1 MGNFCEAAYRPIQL
15 GWYKLS
21 DAAIIPTKTEKNAG
35 FDIYTIEKDVMLM
48 PHEHKL
54 FATGLAAVVEPGWWL
69 MAMDRGSTGS
79 KGVHIHCGVID
90 NNYRGEIFICL
101 NNDNDFPIKFTDAE
115 EPGLHSHKEQMHD
128 PVGDNGLAYRLKTV
142 EVIDYLVYPI
152 SKAIA
157 QIMLVPQPDINS
169 RELTS
174 DEWDIVKDT
183 DRGDGKL
190 GSSGK

>member
-1 MGNFCEAAYRPIQL
+1 
-15 GWYKLS
+15 
-21 DAAIIPTKTEKNAG
+21 
-35 FDIYTIEKDVMLM
+35 
-48 PHEHKL
+48 
-54 FATGLAAVVEPGWWL
+54 

-79 KGVHIHCGVID
+79 KGIHINCGVID

-128 PVGDNGLAYRLKTV
+128 PVSDNSLAYRLKTV
-142 EVIDYLVYPI
+142 EVIDYLVYPV

-157 QIMLVPQPDINS
+157 QIIVVPQPIINN

-174 DEWDIVKDT
+174 EE
-183 DRGDGKL
+183 
-190 GSSGK
+190 

>member
-1 MGNFCEAAYRPIQL
+1 MDSIKL
-15 GWYKLS
+15 GWYKLKPE
-21 DAAIIPTKTEKNAG
+21 ATIPTKTPDNAG
-35 FDIYTIEKDVMLM
+35 YDIYTIEKDVMLM

-54 FATGLAAVVEPGWWL
+54 FSTGLAAVVSEGWWL

-79 KGVHIHCGVID
+79 KGIHIHCGVID

-101 NNDNDFPIKFTDAE
+101 NNDNDYPVKFTDAE
-115 EPGLHSHKEQMHD
+115 EPGPRTHTERLTESATPHKDGTVPAVM
-128 PVGDNGLAYRLKTV
+128 YIKTV
-142 EVIDYLVYPI
+142 EVMDYFVYPT

-157 QIMLVPQPDINS
+157 QIMPIPQP
-169 RELTS
+169 
-174 DEWDIVKDT
+174 IVESYEIDGEAWKKLKNT